1 MKSAL
6 VGLFLT
12 IAGASACSQNG
23 PGSAAG
29 QQGAAG
35 NAIAGGTAPASAPV
49 SSSSSASSAT
59 SPASSVTKPQ
69 LREVTIPSGTPL
81 SVKLTNAVASDSSKA
96 EDPVRGTLA
105 KPVVVDGATV
115 VPSGS
120 SITGSVLEAKE
131 SGRVKGLASIAIRF
145 DRLKVG
151 SETHEIRTA
160 RIAREAK
167 PTKGEDAKKVGIGA
181 GAGALVGALAGG
193 KKGALIGGGIG
204 AGAGTG
210 VVMATRGEEVRLNAG
225 MTVTTSLKEPLTI
238 QVAVQ

>member
-1 MKSAL
+1 
-6 VGLFLT
+6 
-12 IAGASACSQNG
+12 
-23 PGSAAG
+23 
-29 QQGAAG
+29 
-35 NAIAGGTAPASAPV
+35 
-49 SSSSSASSAT
+49 
-59 SPASSVTKPQ
+59 
-69 LREVTIPSGTPL
+69 VTIPSGTPL
-81 SVKLTNAVASDSSKA
+81 SVKLTNAVASDRSKA

-131 SGRVKGLASIAIRF
+131 SGRVKGLASIAIGF

-151 SETHEIRTA
+151 SETREIRTT

-193 KKGALIGGGIG
+193 KKGALIGGGVG

-210 VVMATRGEEVRLNAG
+210 VVLATRGEEVRLNAG
-225 MTVTTSLKEPLTI
+225 TIVRTNLLEPLTI